1 MAPLRRLE
9 CNHTSHARTAGGEQ
23 LDGDWISREAAAYP
37 AELNLYLAKA
47 VSSLNLRSITDEVGC
62 CTACGRP
69 CGHAPVSAVGA
80 NKLVAYRQAACSL
93 GAQKA
98 IVGNFAY
105 LDGERCLG
113 LSCVE
118 RRFEQSAQ
126 SADSYPAICHPAPK
140 QGRNDRTDEN
150 YGDRGRVEPG
160 FQHGVATPCRQER
173 PHFAQIYGEDELC
186 RSPAKA
192 CRNPPIWPCA
202 ASILDFGTPLAE
214 HFP

>member
-1 MAPLRRLE
+1 MAQGDQCPGESKNRGQFRRVVEDAYCSLSGRHTHFLE
-9 CNHTSHARTAGGEQ
+9 FVMLAMQR
-23 LDGDWISREAAAYP
+23 LDRS
-37 AELNLYLAKA
+37 LAD
-47 VSSLNLRSITDEVGC
+47 DEI
-62 CTACGRP
+62 
-69 CGHAPVSAVGA
+69 
-80 NKLVAYRQAACSL
+80 RQAVEFGVSEMLRL

-126 SADSYPAICHPAPK
+126 SADSYTAICHPAPK

-192 CRNPPIWPCA
+192 CRNLPIWPCA